1 MCKFNSFGSNFLV
14 NIDKYVNRKYLN
26 NDKSFTR
33 TRKLS
38 LRDTILYPLLQ
49 EGHTNSSEANN
60 YMKLITGD
68 DFAMISQQAIGEKRG
83 FMSPEVYEDMYRDY
97 VDDLYNQ
104 FYPDLTLKDYM
115 ILAGDTTVIKVPNV
129 SKTKEEFPVAEGK
142 PARARLSTYSDA
154 ITGFVFDAKIVEKR
168 AVKCI

>member
-38 LRDTILYPLLQ
+38 LRDAILYPLLQ
-49 EGHTNSSEANN
+49 EGHTNSREANN

-83 FMSPEVYEDMYRDY
+83 FINPEVYEDMYRDY

-115 ILAGDTTVIKVPNV
+115 ILAGEIAMASQKANLHAQDYPRILMQSQDSYLMLK
-129 SKTKEEFPVAEGK
+129 SLK
-142 PARARLSTYSDA
+142 
-154 ITGFVFDAKIVEKR
+154 KR